1 MYNTH
6 RLRLCALAAAC
17 QLLIACTSPTK
28 PAFLTHFTGGEAD
41 FSQDLS
47 FPDGDK
53 KSEDGKDG
61 LAGKAKVMLGDGKV
75 LGDPQQVAP
84 LKSGS
89 SKFNFEDAPIAQV
102 ARVVLGD
109 ILGVPHVLHPPLQGN
124 ITMITPDNVSTDQA
138 MYLLEAALQ
147 ANGMAVVRDTRGTYH
162 VGKVEALRSLGA
174 NVTQAKAGSPLPA
187 GVGTVIIPLDYIGA
201 EEMAAI
207 LRPMVGQDSIVRV
220 DGLRNILVMRGS
232 RAQAEGWLDMVR
244 TFDVNLLKGMSVG
257 IFPLRHISPEEAVAT
272 LQMAVSG
279 AAAASG
285 GAAAGGVQQQGIPG
299 QPGSQIRSPAAIAN
313 VLAGAGSNAG
323 AASASVA
330 LGSLRIMPIGRL
342 RSVLIITPKAA
353 FLEEAKEW
361 IARLDQPGLGDAL
374 PQLHIYNVQ
383 NGNAK
388 HLAGVLAG
396 IFGSGS
402 GTSTQRDSGVAP
414 GLNSTSTVGGF
425 GSSSGFG
432 SGSSSGFGFGSLS
445 SSSGSGLGGGLG
457 TGLRAGGLGQQ
468 GTNRTQTSTQASATD
483 ILGGIRVMA
492 DELNNS
498 VLVWGTGLEFER
510 IQAALKRLDLP
521 PTQVLIEASIIEV
534 TLNDSLRYGLQWA
547 FSDTHGSKTDKGV
560 LSDEDGGVLG
570 AALKGFSY
578 TISNSSGNVRA
589 VLNALS
595 SKTSIKV
602 VASPT
607 LMVMD
612 NHTASIMVGQ
622 QQPIQSGTTIN
633 NTGQVITSSI
643 QYKDTGVSLQVTPSV
658 NSGNMVSMTV
668 DQSVTDVGDK
678 DLVTNQRSFLQRQLS
693 SRVAVRS
700 GESIVMGGL
709 IQESNTS
716 GRGGIPVLH
725 ELPVVGN
732 LFGSTTNEGRRTEL
746 LVIIT
751 PKVVRSDVDVKQVSE
766 DLRTQ
771 MSGLRKILTP
781 VPAVAPAQ
789 P

>member
-1 MYNTH
+1 
-6 RLRLCALAAAC
+6 
-17 QLLIACTSPTK
+17 
-28 PAFLTHFTGGEAD
+28 
-41 FSQDLS
+41 
-47 FPDGDK
+47 
-53 KSEDGKDG
+53 
-61 LAGKAKVMLGDGKV
+61 
-75 LGDPQQVAP
+75 
-84 LKSGS
+84 
-89 SKFNFEDAPIAQV
+89 
-102 ARVVLGD
+102 
-109 ILGVPHVLHPPLQGN
+109 
-124 ITMITPDNVSTDQA
+124 
-138 MYLLEAALQ
+138 
-147 ANGMAVVRDTRGTYH
+147 
-162 VGKVEALRSLGA
+162 
-174 NVTQAKAGSPLPA
+174 
-187 GVGTVIIPLDYIGA
+187 
-201 EEMAAI
+201 
-207 LRPMVGQDSIVRV
+207 
-220 DGLRNILVMRGS
+220 
-232 RAQAEGWLDMVR
+232 
-244 TFDVNLLKGMSVG
+244 
-257 IFPLRHISPEEAVAT
+257 
-272 LQMAVSG
+272 
-279 AAAASG
+279 
-285 GAAAGGVQQQGIPG
+285 
-299 QPGSQIRSPAAIAN
+299 
-313 VLAGAGSNAG
+313 
-323 AASASVA
+323 
-330 LGSLRIMPIGRL
+330 
-342 RSVLIITPKAA
+342 
-353 FLEEAKEW
+353 
-361 IARLDQPGLGDAL
+361 
-374 PQLHIYNVQ
+374 
-383 NGNAK
+383 
-388 HLAGVLAG
+388 
-396 IFGSGS
+396 FGSGS